1 MILPA
6 MRSLNGLTVLLLLAS
21 AVLVNAASGRV
32 LKVLP
37 HYLDQQGRHALSP
50 SLFERDAYQAHLR
63 KHPEEVGGLRFDV
76 QWSASGSKSAN
87 LRVRVEAR
95 GGKAGATQPLVIE
108 TPVKSRWGSGG
119 WAELKLDPEAY
130 QRLGGLTGWR
140 VTLWDGE
147 TLLAEQKS
155 FLW

>member
-1 MILPA
+1 
-6 MRSLNGLTVLLLLAS
+6 
-21 AVLVNAASGRV
+21 
-32 LKVLP
+32 
-37 HYLDQQGRHALSP
+37 
-50 SLFERDAYQAHLR
+50 
-63 KHPEEVGGLRFDV
+63 
-76 QWSASGSKSAN
+76 
-87 LRVRVEAR
+87 
-95 GGKAGATQPLVIE
+95 
-108 TPVKSRWGSGG
+108 TPVKSRWTSGG